1 MIYRRVLMSL
11 SLSLVLGLSACD
23 PGTLVL
29 PILTISMTWGVDGD
43 ADRSFSFSS
52 EDDGKISGNVEGS
65 ENRGGESAPL
75 SGYWV
80 EGRLTFT
87 VQWPGGAV
95 TYRADF
101 EEDNPTSLIIVSNQ
115 ETLTIT
121 QG

>member
-1 MIYRRVLMSL
+1 MIYRRGLVSL
-11 SLSLVLGLSACD
+11 ALALALGLSACD
-23 PGTLVL
+23 PGTLDL

-52 EDDGKISGNVEGS
+52 ENDGEISGTVEGS

-95 TYRADF
+95 MYRADF
-101 EEDNPTSLIIVSNQ
+101 DEDNPTSLVIVSSQ
-115 ETLTIT
+115 ETLLIT